1 MTDKAR
7 RGRPRNPAVDRAI
20 LDMALTLFIEGGLDN
35 VSYDQISRR
44 SGVSRAAIYRRW
56 ASRPQLLVAAIEART
71 ADDDAS
77 PPDWAER
84 DFRARLDWFI
94 LQTPKLMLS
103 PFYRRLAGEIIA
115 QPQARADLTFL
126 FNETIARPQRL
137 IFARL
142 MQAAITEDI
151 IDEAAPADLIYDML
165 YGALLNRLVSHTD
178 GGGEDEVRRYLV
190 GLLATLGLKT
200 GN

>member
-20 LDMALTLFIEGGLDN
+20 LDMALTLFVEGGLDN

-71 ADDDAS
+71 DDDDVS

-103 PFYRRLAGEIIA
+103 PFYRRLAGEIIG

-137 IFARL
+137 IFSRL

-165 YGALLNRLVSHTD
+165 YGTLLNRLVSHTD
-178 GGGEDEVRRYLV
+178 GGGEDEIRRYLV

>member
-1 MTDKAR
+1 MEKPR
-7 RGRPRNPAVDRAI
+7 RGRPRSTAVDRAI
-20 LDMALTLFIEGGLDN
+20 LDMALALFIEGGLDN
-35 VSYDQISRR
+35 VSYDQISKR

-56 ASRPQLLVAAIEART
+56 ASRPQLLVSAIEARA
-71 ADDDAS
+71 ADPES
-77 PPDWAER
+77 MPPDWAER

-126 FNETIARPQRL
+126 FNESIARPQRL
-137 IFARL
+137 IFGRL

-165 YGALLNRLVSHTD
+165 YGALLNRLVSHPD
-178 GGGEDEVRRYLV
+178 GGGEDEIRRYLV

-200 GN
+200 GT

>member
-56 ASRPQLLVAAIEART
+56 ASRPQLLVAAIEAR
-71 ADDDAS
+71 ADDEGAS

-94 LQTPKLMLS
+94 LQNSETHA
-103 PFYRRLAGEIIA
+103 LAVLQAAGGEIIA
-115 QPQARADLTFL
+115 QPQSRADLTFL
-126 FNETIARPQRL
+126 FNESIARPQRL
-137 IFARL
+137 IFGRL

-165 YGALLNRLVSHTD
+165 YGALLNRLVSHAD